1 MDHQDAL
8 HLLRTIKGDGPP
20 TPVGWLSPIIVTM
33 LAAEAAK
40 ESQLGDRLRE
50 RISLAPAQKTYAAN
64 CGLQA
69 VLDGQYVPPSLT
81 GRQGWT
87 YTRLTRL
94 TSADEVDACNTV
106 INNLFYEQL
115 GENGS
120 EFIRVL
126 SKVVGEMHDNVA
138 SHSRGVGFSSA
149 QRYRTNR
156 GDFIQFA
163 IVDSG
168 VGMLRNVKAAAQAV
182 STDEQAIEWCLQRG
196 NTTAASD
203 GDGWE
208 QRIPEDSVVSPYP
221 QTVRTVT
228 GDNHHQG
235 LGLWHLQ
242 EAVRAAGGS
251 FWVASGAGQC
261 RYFAGANGPSYDSMS
276 PSWQGVAI
284 EVELPVPRVPAANAA
299 RRAALEGLAERLGL

>member
-1 MDHQDAL
+1 MDRNAAL
-8 HLLRTIKGDGPP
+8 RLLRIIRSDGPP
-20 TPVGWLSPIIVTM
+20 AHVGFLSPIIVTM
-33 LAAEAAK
+33 LAAEAAH
-40 ESQLGDRLRE
+40 EPRLGYRLRD
-50 RISLAPAQKTYAAN
+50 RILFQAAQKSYAAN

-69 VLDGQYVPPSLT
+69 VLDGKYVPPSLP
-81 GRQGWT
+81 GLQGLT
-87 YTRLTRL
+87 YTPLTRL
-94 TSADEVDACNTV
+94 VSGHEVDACNAV

-115 GENGS
+115 GENGA

-138 SHSRGVGFSSA
+138 SHSRGIGFSSA
-149 QRYRTNR
+149 QRYER
-156 GDFIQFA
+156 GDGDVIQFA

-168 VGMLRNVKAAAQAV
+168 VGMLRNVTAV
-182 STDEQAIEWCLQRG
+182 APAVTSDEQAIDWCLQRG
-196 NTTAASD
+196 HTTAASQ

-208 QRIPEDSVVSPYP
+208 QRLPEDSVVSPYP
-221 QTVRTVT
+221 PTVGTVT

-242 EAVRAAGGS
+242 EIVRAAGGS

-261 RYFAGANGPSYDSMS
+261 RYLAGADGPSYDSLQ
-276 PSWQGVAI
+276 PFWQGVAI
-284 EVELPVPRVPAANAA
+284 EVEMPVPRATAGITA

>member
-8 HLLRTIKGDGPP
+8 RLLRLLKSDGP
-20 TPVGWLSPIIVTM
+20 TVPVGWLSPIIVTM
-33 LAAEAAK
+33 LAAEATN
-40 ESQLGDRLRE
+40 ERRLRE
-50 RISLAPAQKTYAAN
+50 PLSERIALKPEQKSYAIN

-69 VLDGQYVPPSLT
+69 VLNGQYVPPSMT
-81 GRQGWT
+81 GLQGST
-87 YTRLTRL
+87 YTGLTRL
-94 TSADEVDACNTV
+94 VSAHEVDVCNAV

-115 GENGS
+115 GENGG

-149 QRYRTNR
+149 QRYKGRD

-168 VGMLRNVKAAAQAV
+168 VGMLRNVKKTTPDV

-196 NTTAASD
+196 NTTAAD
-203 GDGWE
+203 EGDGWE
-208 QRIPEDSVVSPYP
+208 QRLPDDSLVSPYP
-221 QTVRTVT
+221 QTVRTIT

-235 LGLWHLQ
+235 LGLWHLR
-242 EAVRAAGGS
+242 ELVRAAGGS
-251 FWVASGAGQC
+251 FWLASGAGQC
-261 RYFAGANGPSYDSMS
+261 RYLAGADAPSYDSLS
-276 PSWQGVAI
+276 PFWQGVAI
-284 EVELPVPRVPAANAA
+284 EVELPVPKGASENAA
-299 RRAALEGLAERLGL
+299 RRAALEVLAERLGL

>member
-1 MDHQDAL
+1 VDHEDAL
-8 HLLRTIKGDGPP
+8 RLLRSVRSEGQ
-20 TPVGWLSPIIVTM
+20 PVRVAWLSPIVVAM
-33 LAAEAAK
+33 LAAEAAH
-40 ESQLGDRLRE
+40 ESRLDHPLRE
-50 RISLAPAQKTYAAN
+50 RVSFQPESNRYAFN
-64 CGLQA
+64 CGLKS
-69 VLDGQYVPPSLT
+69 VLEGPYVPPSLA
-81 GRQGWT
+81 GLQGLT

-94 TSADEVDACNTV
+94 VSGHEVDACNAV

-115 GENGS
+115 GKNGQ

-138 SHSRGVGFSSA
+138 SHSRGVGFSIA
-149 QRYRTNR
+149 QRYERR
-156 GDFIQFA
+156 GDDVIQFA

-168 VGMLRNVKAAAQAV
+168 VGMLRNVKAVAPV
-182 STDEQAIEWCLQRG
+182 VTTDEQAIDWCLQRG
-196 NTTAASD
+196 NTTAASR

-208 QRIPEDSVVSPYP
+208 QRLPGDSVVSPYP
-221 QTVRTVT
+221 PTVGTIT

-242 EAVRAAGGS
+242 EIVRAAGGS

-261 RYFAGANGPSYDSMS
+261 RYLAGAERPSYDALK
-276 PSWQGVAI
+276 PVWQGVAI
-284 EVELPVPRVPAANAA
+284 EVELPVPRVAPVTAA

>member
-1 MDHQDAL
+1 MDHKAGL
-8 HLLRTIKGDGPP
+8 RLLRMIRGEGPP
-20 TPVGWLSPIIVTM
+20 APVGFLSPIIVTM
-33 LAAEAAK
+33 LAAEVAN
-40 ESQLGDRLRE
+40 EPRLGYRLRE
-50 RISLAPAQKTYAAN
+50 RLVLPPAQQSYADT

-69 VLDGQYVPPSLT
+69 VLDGQYTPPALT
-81 GRQGWT
+81 GLQGFT
-87 YTRLTRL
+87 YTPLTRL
-94 TSADEVDACNTV
+94 VSAHEVEACNAV

-115 GENGS
+115 GENGG

-149 QRYRTNR
+149 QRYER
-156 GDFIQFA
+156 GAGDVIQFA
-163 IVDSG
+163 LVDSG
-168 VGMLRNVKAAAQAV
+168 VGMLRNVRTVAPAV
-182 STDEQAIEWCLQRG
+182 TSDEEAIDWCLQRG
-196 NTTAASD
+196 NTTAGSK

-208 QRIPEDSVVSPYP
+208 QRLPEDSLFSPYP
-221 QTVRTVT
+221 PTVGTVI

-242 EAVRAAGGS
+242 EIVRAAAGS

-261 RYFAGANGPSYDSMS
+261 RYLAGSDGPAYDSLE
-276 PSWQGVAI
+276 PFLQGVAI
-284 EVELPVPRVPAANAA
+284 EVELPVPRATTGLAA

>member
-1 MDHQDAL
+1 MDHEDAMR
-8 HLLRTIKGDGPP
+8 LLRVIRSDGLRV
-20 TPVGWLSPIIVTM
+20 PVGWLSPVIVAV
-33 LAAEAAK
+33 LAAEAASGK
-40 ESQLGDRLRE
+40 QRGHPLQERLVFQAE
-50 RISLAPAQKTYAAN
+50 QKGYAAN

-69 VLDGQYVPPSLT
+69 VLEGQYTPPSLT
-81 GRQGWT
+81 GLQGLT

-94 TSADEVDACNTV
+94 ASPHEVDACNAV

-115 GENGS
+115 GENGG

-138 SHSRGVGFSSA
+138 SHSRGVGFSIA
-149 QRYRTNR
+149 QRYERR
-156 GDFIQFA
+156 GGEVVQFA

-168 VGMLRNVKAAAQAV
+168 VGMLRNVASVAPDV
-182 STDEQAIEWCLQRG
+182 TSDERAIAWCLERG
-196 NTTAASD
+196 NTTAAST

-208 QRIPEDSVVSPYP
+208 QRLPEDSLFSPYP
-221 QTVRTVT
+221 PTVCTVT

-242 EAVRAAGGS
+242 EIVRAAAGS

-261 RYFAGANGPSYDSMS
+261 RYLAGADEPSYDSLE
-276 PSWQGVAI
+276 PLWQGVAI
-284 EVELPVPRVPAANAA
+284 EVELPVPQATTGNAA